1 MVKFQYV
8 VLSVIYVGLI
18 IGITYFLIA
27 GINKT
32 PEVAQ
37 SYIQPGQA
45 EKIGI
50 AAREKTIIGLT
61 PKEILPNVT
70 APQLAAQEIKFYPP
84 PEYGLKFIKGL
95 ALNPRFLVEAGLGAA
110 EEIAAAKS
118 LGVNLIVVDLELE
131 AIRYNEPNIY
141 LTQGFEEWQPRVIG
155 IINEAH
161 KQNLS
166 VELRTVTR
174 AATDMRIGPYTDNET
189 SAFLNNTK
197 VFFKGL
203 ADFAEEYKAAR
214 FTLYTETDNQYNW
227 GNRLGDINIVL
238 RELLDVVKPRY
249 SGKIGI
255 GFTSKTFVDDGINYD
270 TSGYNYIAISVYPDD
285 PNTNFGFYRNRILES
300 LKTANKFAYG
310 RQIYEIVLGS
320 FGVNTDSGAPIPFK
334 TTKTQQE
341 EKDMYENIFIE
352 HSNITSGYT
361 IAYDTFMYSVKDE
374 LAEDV
379 VAKWYKSLGN

>member
-8 VLSVIYVGLI
+8 VLSVIYIGLI
-18 IGITYFLIA
+18 VGITYFLIT
-27 GINKT
+27 GFNKT
-32 PEVAQ
+32 PGVAQ

-45 EKIGI
+45 EKLQI
-50 AAREKTIIGLT
+50 AERERVAASLA
-61 PKEILPNVT
+61 PASEPENQT
-70 APQLAAQEIKFYPP
+70 APAKAPAQKFYPP
-84 PEYGLKFIKGL
+84 PEYKLKYIKGL
-95 ALNPRFLVEAGLGAA
+95 TFNPRFSFDTA
-110 EEIAAAKS
+110 EDIAKAKS
-118 LGVNLIVVDLELE
+118 LGANLIVVELELE

-141 LTQGFEEWQPRVIG
+141 LTQGFEEWQPRTIE

-203 ADFAEEYKAAR
+203 ADFAEQYGAAR
-214 FTLYTETDNQYNW
+214 FTLYVETDNQYNW
-227 GNRLGDINIVL
+227 GNRLGDINKVL
-238 RELLDVVKPRY
+238 RDIFEVVDKRY

-255 GFTSKTFVDDGINYD
+255 GFTSKTFVDDVVNYD
-270 TSGYNYIAISVYPDD
+270 ASGYDYIVISAYPDD

-300 LKTANKFAYG
+300 LKTVKDFAYG
-310 RQIYEIVLGS
+310 RQIYEVVLGS
-320 FGVNTDSGAPIPFK
+320 FGVNTDSGAPVPFK

-341 EKDMYENIFIE
+341 EADMYENIFIE
-352 HSNITSGYT
+352 HSNITNGYT
-361 IAYDTFMYSVKDE
+361 IAYDAFMYSVKGE
-374 LAEDV
+374 PAEATV
-379 VAKWYKSLGN
+379 GTWYKSLSN